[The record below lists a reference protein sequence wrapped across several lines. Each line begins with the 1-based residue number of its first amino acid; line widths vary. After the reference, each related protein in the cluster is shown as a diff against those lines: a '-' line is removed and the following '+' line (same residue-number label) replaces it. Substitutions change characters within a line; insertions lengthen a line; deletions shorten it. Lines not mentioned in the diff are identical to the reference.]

1 MINTFNIIILFLSI
15 NILWTFYKIIKIYFY
30 IWHNN
35 KNLKNKI
42 KNKYIF
48 LIPWYKE
55 QSIVNETLSYYKTI
69 LDLSDNIEL
78 IFITSIDENK
88 IWNITTRE
96 KIELFIEKN
105 EKLSKKISIFE
116 NNNPINENK
125 AKKINYALSL
135 LRNKYDLSEYIVGI
149 FDFDARFS
157 IEWFQYLD
165 NISNEK
171 YVLFQFVPLPNI
183 NFWNLIS
190 YIGNIYHLKRVFSYE
205 LYNIYLEYC
214 MWASMFLKWEYL
226 KYNDITEPIDD
237 ISLWYKLIIQGHK
250 KITLPYFTYVS
261 IPNNTK
267 DIFNQMLP
275 VYYWIFSYF
284 KLLNSLKNNKIKFY
298 ILWFLL
304 YLRILWEYII
314 IIFFLAFLFLNIN
327 VFIFFLLLYII
338 EGFIYIYFYNKIWN
352 TKISLLWIFLYI
364 FWIFLR
370 ISLFIYFILNL
381 IFKFK
386 VLHNIKTTR

>member
-1 MINTFNIIILFLSI
+1 MISILNIIILILSI
-15 NILWTFYKIIKIYFY
+15 NILWVFYKIIRIYFS
-30 IWHNN
+30 IWYNK

-48 LIPWYKE
+48 LVPWYKE
-55 QSIVNETLSYYKTI
+55 QSIVNETLNYYKTI

-78 IFITSIDENK
+78 IFITSMNENK

-96 KIELFIEKN
+96 KIEVFLEKN

-116 NNNPINENK
+116 NNNPKNENK

-135 LRNKYDLSEYIVGI
+135 LRNKYDLSEYIIGI

-183 NFWNLIS
+183 NFWNLVS

-205 LYNIYLEYC
+205 LYNVYLEYC

-237 ISLWYKLIIQGHK
+237 ISLWYKLIIQGYK
-250 KITLPYFTYVS
+250 KITLPYFTHVS

-284 KLLNSLKNNKIKFY
+284 KLLKSLKISKIKYY
-298 ILWFLL
+298 IIWFLL
-304 YLRILWEYII
+304 YLRILSEYVI
-314 IIFFLAFLFLNIN
+314 IIFFLYLLFFEINIFLPFLF
-327 VFIFFLLLYII
+327 FYIL
-338 EGFIYIYFYNKIWN
+338 EGIIYIYFYNKVWN
-352 TKISLLWIFLYI
+352 TKINLLSIFFYI